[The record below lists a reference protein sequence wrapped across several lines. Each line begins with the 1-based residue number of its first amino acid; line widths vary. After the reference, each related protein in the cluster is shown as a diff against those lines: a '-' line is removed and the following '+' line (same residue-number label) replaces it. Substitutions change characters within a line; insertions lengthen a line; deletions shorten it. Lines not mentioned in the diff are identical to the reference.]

1 MRTGAPTAAAARP
14 DPRLAGAR
22 TPTEVR
28 PRGLRLVPPVRRPA
42 PRAPFVAL
50 LGALLTTG
58 LAGLLY
64 LHTALAEDSFR
75 LHDLATRSAV
85 LADQEQA
92 LEQEVAEAASPSR
105 LAERAEAMGMVRS
118 ENPAFI
124 RLSDGAVLGKPK
136 PGVAPPPP
144 PAPTASAS
152 PSTSAA
158 AERAGSGGQAADGAA
173 GDEAA
178 DATADATAEGTADG
192 TADPSPSAGAEVSP
206 AEEDGR

>member
-14 DPRLAGAR
+14 DHRLAGSR
-22 TPTEVR
+22 TPTETR

-42 PRAPFVAL
+42 PKAPFVVL
-50 LGALLTTG
+50 LGTLLTAG

-92 LEQEVAEAASPSR
+92 LEQEVAEAASPAR
-105 LAERAEAMGMVRS
+105 LAEGAEAMGMVRS

-136 PGVAPPPP
+136 PGVVPPPP
-144 PAPTASAS
+144 PAPAATATPSPTASAS
-152 PSTSAA
+152 ADADPTGGPAGEQA
-158 AERAGSGGQAADGAA
+158 DGSGPSRSSGA
-173 GDEAA
+173 E
-178 DATADATAEGTADG
+178 
-192 TADPSPSAGAEVSP
+192 PSPDAEAG
-206 AEEDGR
+206 R

>member
-1 MRTGAPTAAAARP
+1 
-14 DPRLAGAR
+14 
-22 TPTEVR
+22 V
-28 PRGLRLVPPVRRPA
+28 
-42 PRAPFVAL
+42 L

-152 PSTSAA
+152 PSASASAGQQAGGDDAGAA
-158 AERAGSGGQAADGAA
+158 AG
-173 GDEAA
+173 EAA
-178 DATADATAEGTADG
+178 DPT
-192 TADPSPSAGAEVSP
+192 PSADAEVSP
-206 AEEDGR
+206 AAEGDR

>member
-1 MRTGAPTAAAARP
+1 MRTAAPTAAEARP

-28 PRGLRLVPPVRRPA
+28 PRGLRLVQPVRRPA
-42 PRAPFVAL
+42 PKAPFVVL

-105 LAERAEAMGMVRS
+105 LAERAEALGMVRS

-144 PAPTASAS
+144 PAPTPSAS
-152 PSTSAA
+152 PSTSASSGSGA
-158 AERAGSGGQAADGAA
+158 AEQGDGSGDPEAA
-173 GDEAA
+173 GDGGAPAA
-178 DATADATAEGTADG
+178 ED
-192 TADPSPSAGAEVSP
+192 EVSP
-206 AEEDGR
+206 AAEDEVSPAAGDGR

>member
-1 MRTGAPTAAAARP
+1 MRTAAPSAAEARP

-22 TPTEVR
+22 TPTEIR
-28 PRGLRLVPPVRRPA
+28 PRGLRLVQPVRRPA
-42 PRAPFVAL
+42 PKAPFVVL

-105 LAERAEAMGMVRS
+105 LAERAEALGMVRS

-144 PAPTASAS
+144 PAPTPSAS
-152 PSTSAA
+152 PSTSASTGSGDAEQQGVESDDAEASGDEVAPA
-158 AERAGSGGQAADGAA
+158 AED
-173 GDEAA
+173 
-178 DATADATAEGTADG
+178 
-192 TADPSPSAGAEVSP
+192 EVSP
-206 AEEDGR
+206 AAEDGR

>member
-14 DPRLAGAR
+14 DSRLAGAR

-42 PRAPFVAL
+42 PKAPFVVL

-105 LAERAEAMGMVRS
+105 LADRAEAMGMVRS

-152 PSTSAA
+152 PSTSASAA
-158 AERAGSGGQAADGAA
+158 AEGAEGDDAADGAA
-173 GDEAA
+173 
-178 DATADATAEGTADG
+178 
-192 TADPSPSAGAEVSP
+192 DPTPSAAEASP
-206 AEEDGR
+206 AGEDGR